1 MKYLN
6 ALNKI
11 TGIGPQ
17 KMSSLMS
24 YFKNSQ
30 RIWEANKSELAASG
44 LNETLLENIV
54 KERNLIDPEK
64 EWDLLEKENIR
75 VISIS
80 NKDYPAL
87 LREIHNP
94 PFLIYMRGSVRCFS
108 QPMIAI
114 VGSRKCTSYG
124 KQVAY
129 SISKDLALAGITVVS
144 GLALGIDAIAHH
156 GALDGKGLT
165 AAVLGSSIEKSG
177 ITPHTNSLLGE
188 EIIRSEGILLSEYPL
203 YTPPSPGTFPARN
216 RLMAG
221 MSIGT
226 IVIEAAQESGSL
238 ITANHALENNREVFA
253 VPGPIFS
260 PQSYGTNSLIKRGAK
275 IVTGVQDI
283 LEEFS
288 LKQAIEQPYSPP
300 EASTEEEK
308 HIFSLLSTEPLHIDR
323 IIKLS
328 KLETSTTLSTL
339 AMMEMQGMIKDIGGS
354 NYIRF

>member
-17 KMSSLMS
+17 KMSLLMS
-24 YFKNSQ
+24 HFENSQ
-30 RIWEANKSELAASG
+30 RIWEANRSELKAVG
-44 LNETLLENIV
+44 INETLIETIL
-54 KERNLIDPEK
+54 KERDLIDLEK
-64 EWDLLEKENIR
+64 EWALLEKESIR
-75 VISIS
+75 VVGITD
-80 NKDYPAL
+80 KDYPAL

-94 PFLIYMRGSVRCFS
+94 PFLIYMRGCVRCLS
-108 QPMIAI
+108 QPMVAI

-124 KQVAY
+124 KQVAH
-129 SISKDLALAGITVVS
+129 SISRDLVAAGITVVS
-144 GLALGIDAIAHH
+144 GLALGIDAIAHR

-165 AAVLGSSIEKSG
+165 IGVLGSSIEKSG

-188 EIIRSEGILLSEYPL
+188 EIIRSEGLLLSEYPL
-203 YTPPSPGTFPARN
+203 HTPPSPGTFPARN

-221 MSIGT
+221 MTIGT

-253 VPGPIFS
+253 VPGSIFS
-260 PQSYGTNSLIKRGAK
+260 PQSFGTNSLIKRGAK

-288 LKQAIEQPYSPP
+288 LERTTKPFHSPP

-308 HIFSLLSTEPLHIDR
+308 NILSLLSTEPLHIDR

-328 KLETSTTLSTL
+328 KLETSTALSTL
-339 AMMEMQGMIKDIGGS
+339 AMMEMQGMVKDIGGS